1 MMCPLCL
8 STLAMIA
15 AGATSTGGLAAI
27 ALRVRGR
34 GTAPAAVVRLHTP
47 SSPDPEAGN
56 DHV

>member
-1 MMCPLCL
+1 MICPVCL

-27 ALRVRGR
+27 AVRMRGR
-34 GTAPAAVVRLHTP
+34 GTGLAANVRRPTT

-56 DHV
+56 DHD

>member
-1 MMCPLCL
+1 MCPVCI

-27 ALRVRGR
+27 AARVRGR
-34 GTAPAAVVRLHTP
+34 GTSRAASVQEHAA
-47 SSPDPEAGN
+47 SSSDSEGN

>member
-1 MMCPLCL
+1 MCPICL

-27 ALRVRGR
+27 AVRMRGR
-34 GTAPAAVVRLHTP
+34 GTGLAASVRRHAT
-47 SSPDPEAGN
+47 SSSNSEGN

>member
-1 MMCPLCL
+1 MCPFCL

-27 ALRVRGR
+27 AVRLRGR
-34 GTAPAAVVRLHTP
+34 ETRPAAKVRPHAT
-47 SSPDPEAGN
+47 SSSNSERN

>member
-1 MMCPLCL
+1 MMCPVCL

-27 ALRVRGR
+27 AANTIAANVRPHA
-34 GTAPAAVVRLHTP
+34 T
-47 SSPDPEAGN
+47 SSSDSEGN

>member
-1 MMCPLCL
+1 MMCPVCL

-27 ALRVRGR
+27 AARMRGR
-34 GTAPAAVVRLHTP
+34 GTGLAATVRRHATSSSAP
-47 SSPDPEAGN
+47 EGN

>member
-1 MMCPLCL
+1 MMCPVCI

-27 ALRVRGR
+27 AVRKRGR
-34 GTAPAAVVRLHTP
+34 GTSLAASVRRPAT
-47 SSPDPEAGN
+47 SSSDSKGN